1 MKDRRIIR
9 DPGAFQ
15 LLADETRMKMIYLL
29 RAKEMTVSQIA
40 GELGLTPQTIYHHIK
55 RLREAGMVEVSREVR
70 IEHIVES
77 FFRATAGYF
86 HFVDGA
92 CAGECG
98 GTEWIQEILKGLSSL
113 GYVVDLSEN
122 KTSRILKLGEE
133 LKGRREDPDIVGKIY
148 DMDDIDPSVGD
159 DLAEFAMM
167 MKMDDREFAK
177 YIETQRTLRKLLR
190 STESEKRKPK
200 SGDRKAG

>member
-1 MKDRRIIR
+1 MKDRKIIR
-9 DPGAFQ
+9 DASAFQ

-40 GELGLTPQTIYHHIK
+40 GELRLTPQTIYHHIK
-55 RLREAGMVEVSREVR
+55 RLRKADMVEVSREER

-86 HFVDGA
+86 HFVNGS
-92 CAGECG
+92 CASECG
-98 GTEWIQEILKGLSSL
+98 GMEWIKEILKGLRNL
-113 GYVVDLSEN
+113 GFEVDPSEK
-122 KTSRILKLGEE
+122 KTSSILKLGEE
-133 LKGRREDPDIVGKIY
+133 LKRRREDPDIVGRIY
-148 DMDDIDPSVGD
+148 DMDDVDPSVGN

-177 YIETQRTLRKLLR
+177 YIETQQTLRERLLAGR
-190 STESEKRKPK
+190 VNK
-200 SGDRKAG
+200 SKT

>member
-1 MKDRRIIR
+1 MKDRKIIK
-9 DPGAFQ
+9 DAGAFQ

-29 RAKEMTVSQIA
+29 RANEMTVGQIA

-55 RLREAGMVEVSREVR
+55 RLRKANMVEVSREER

-77 FFRATAGYF
+77 YFRATAGYF
-86 HFVDGA
+86 HFVNGA

-98 GTEWIQEILKGLSSL
+98 GTEWIKEILKGLDNLGLNVDPSQEKASS
-113 GYVVDLSEN
+113 
-122 KTSRILKLGEE
+122 ILELGEE
-133 LKGRREDPDIVGKIY
+133 LKRRREDPDIVGRIY

-167 MKMDDREFAK
+167 IRMDDREFAN
-177 YIETQRTLRKLLR
+177 YLETQRDLRERLLSGR
-190 STESEKRKPK
+190 ASKGK
-200 SGDRKAG
+200 S